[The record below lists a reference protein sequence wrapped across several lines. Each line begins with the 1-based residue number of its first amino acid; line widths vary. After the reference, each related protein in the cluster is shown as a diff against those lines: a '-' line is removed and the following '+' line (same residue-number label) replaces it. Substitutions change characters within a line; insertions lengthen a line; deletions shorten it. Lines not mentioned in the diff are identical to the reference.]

1 MITTLKAFEKGLR
14 RMLTRG
20 LVSPLWGNFQ
30 DVGGLRS
37 SSDSSTEGSDSPSSS
52 SSEIEVSSSSRAS
65 NFEA

>member
-1 MITTLKAFEKGLR
+1 
-14 RMLTRG
+14 MLTRG